1 MAKSPS
7 LGKGLSYLFDEND
20 SSNLK
25 EESKLSVSDLY
36 PRSNQPRKRFDEE
49 ALSELAESIRQNG
62 MIQPIAVRKTDVG
75 FYEIIAGERRWR
87 AAKLAGLAEV
97 PVIIIDADD
106 KKTAEL
112 SLIEN
117 IQREDLNP
125 IEEASA
131 YKSLIEEHSLTQE
144 DLSRI
149 IGKSRPA
156 IANSLRLLDLP
167 DSIRSLVVSGEISQ
181 GHARALLGLKNPDN
195 MKSAADI
202 IIASDLSVRQTE
214 DLVRK
219 LNNKR
224 ETTDIPVKTYNTGL
238 TVDYTKALEE
248 KIRSTI
254 GRNVHVVQGKK
265 INKIEI
271 EYTDNN
277 DLENLLIMI
286 CGKSITED

>member
-149 IGKSRPA
+149 IGKSRP
-156 IANSLRLLDLP
+156 
-167 DSIRSLVVSGEISQ
+167 
-181 GHARALLGLKNPDN
+181 
-195 MKSAADI
+195 
-202 IIASDLSVRQTE
+202 
-214 DLVRK
+214 
-219 LNNKR
+219 
-224 ETTDIPVKTYNTGL
+224 
-238 TVDYTKALEE
+238 
-248 KIRSTI
+248 
-254 GRNVHVVQGKK
+254 
-265 INKIEI
+265 
-271 EYTDNN
+271 
-277 DLENLLIMI
+277 
-286 CGKSITED
+286 

>member
-1 MAKSPS
+1 
-7 LGKGLSYLFDEND
+7 
-20 SSNLK
+20 
-25 EESKLSVSDLY
+25 
-36 PRSNQPRKRFDEE
+36 
-49 ALSELAESIRQNG
+49 
-62 MIQPIAVRKTDVG
+62 
-75 FYEIIAGERRWR
+75 
-87 AAKLAGLAEV
+87 
-97 PVIIIDADD
+97 
-106 KKTAEL
+106 TAEL

-167 DSIRSLVVSGEISQ
+167 ENIRSLVVSGRISQ

-195 MKSAADI
+195 MKPAADAVV
-202 IIASDLSVRQTE
+202 ASDLSVRQTE

-248 KIRSTI
+248 KIRSKI